1 MEKIHRIIKKDPV
14 LMISGLL
21 AVISA
26 FFIPPDAAY
35 LSYIDFRVLALLY
48 CLMCV
53 MNGFQEIGLFQKLA
67 VFILSR
73 TKNTRQLTAVLVFLC
88 FFLSMFITNDVSL
101 ITFVPFTVLILTII
115 GQTKLMIY
123 VIVLQTIAANL
134 GSMATPIGNP
144 QNLYL
149 YSHYQLSLPS
159 FFQTTFPL
167 ALASFL
173 LLALFLFREPSKA
186 LSALSRPCTGAGGPC
201 PKSQLAL
208 YCTLF
213 AVCLAAV
220 ARLIPVALA
229 LRGGGRFTGHGR
241 LMERPQEPYFA
252 IFREKGI
259 SYEQGN
265 GTLTVEGRLTPGTYT
280 LPGDVSS
287 QFITGLLYALPL
299 LEGDS
304 ELVLTTALESRGY
317 VDMTLDALAQFGV
330 SAEYDGN
337 RRFRVPGNQAYRH
350 RDLAIEG
357 DWSNAAFWFA
367 AAFLGHRVD
376 VEGLNPRSVQG
387 DRVIGEQLARL
398 TQPGPAELDVSQC
411 PDLVPP
417 LAAMAALRAGETTAI
432 VNAARLRI
440 KESDRLASVTQ
451 VLNALGAGVEEHA
464 DHLVLRGRER
474 LAGGVTVS
482 GHNDHRIAMM
492 AAIAATR
499 CQGPVTITGAECV
512 NKSYPRF
519 WADYEA
525 LGGQIART

>member
-1 MEKIHRIIKKDPV
+1 M
-14 LMISGLL
+14 L
-21 AVISA
+21 A
-26 FFIPPDAAY
+26 
-35 LSYIDFRVLALLY
+35 
-48 CLMCV
+48 
-53 MNGFQEIGLFQKLA
+53 
-67 VFILSR
+67 
-73 TKNTRQLTAVLVFLC
+73 
-88 FFLSMFITNDVSL
+88 
-101 ITFVPFTVLILTII
+101 
-115 GQTKLMIY
+115 
-123 VIVLQTIAANL
+123 
-134 GSMATPIGNP
+134 
-144 QNLYL
+144 
-149 YSHYQLSLPS
+149 
-159 FFQTTFPL
+159 
-167 ALASFL
+167 
-173 LLALFLFREPSKA
+173 
-186 LSALSRPCTGAGGPC
+186 
-201 PKSQLAL
+201 
-208 YCTLF
+208 
-213 AVCLAAV
+213 
-220 ARLIPVALA
+220 
-229 LRGGGRFTGHGR
+229 
-241 LMERPQEPYFA
+241 
-252 IFREKGI
+252 
-259 SYEQGN
+259 
-265 GTLTVEGRLTPGTYT
+265 VEGRLTPGVYA

-330 SAEYDGN
+330 SAEYDGD